1 MGGMRDPRRAVAKLP
16 GWQTVGRL
24 LSKVLDEA
32 LSRSPG
38 FIAMV
43 EKLGADMTPEES
55 QAAGQTLQEGGT
67 VAAKLAE
74 RALGA
79 SDLEATKGP
88 TGWRWKLMDSL
99 RRISRDPDCDVP
111 HWFRGETPLGIKQP
125 IPNRNVFPAGET
137 TKAQRES
144 VRHLAERGGDFSITK
159 NYTSFEEFQAE
170 STQELTRLVKEGHL
184 EPIGTWEEVK
194 ARWPEAMATRIATL
208 VKARE
213 DGTKKIRFVVDMRR
227 SGINAFAQ
235 TEERIVLPRG
245 AGPGSGRPG
254 PGTDLWHRR
263 RTLHC

>member
-1 MGGMRDPRRAVAKLP
+1 MRDPRRAVAKLP

-43 EKLGADMTPEES
+43 EKLGADMTCEES

-99 RRISRDPDCDVP
+99 RRISRDPD
-111 HWFRGETPLGIKQP
+111 
-125 IPNRNVFPAGET
+125 
-137 TKAQRES
+137 
-144 VRHLAERGGDFSITK
+144 
-159 NYTSFEEFQAE
+159 
-170 STQELTRLVKEGHL
+170 
-184 EPIGTWEEVK
+184 
-194 ARWPEAMATRIATL
+194 
-208 VKARE
+208 
-213 DGTKKIRFVVDMRR
+213 
-227 SGINAFAQ
+227 
-235 TEERIVLPRG
+235 
-245 AGPGSGRPG
+245 
-254 PGTDLWHRR
+254 
-263 RTLHC
+263 